1 MCDEERE
8 IMVKKEIMIK
18 REMKMKDDVMCDE
31 ERADEGR
38 RKR

>member
-1 MCDEERE
+1 
-8 IMVKKEIMIK
+8 MVKKEMMIK

-31 ERADEGR
+31 ESADEGQ